1 MAKKIIAKMQ
11 SGQDMELK
19 SKSKCFSSP
28 AIDFGALGNTYNHAQ
43 QII

>member
-1 MAKKIIAKMQ
+1 MQ

-28 AIDFGALGNTYNHAQ
+28 AIDFGILGNTYNHTQ
-43 QII
+43 Q